1 MTANADNQ
9 PSIARAIH
17 FFKNI
22 QAPIGKSRA
31 EQYWG

>member
-22 QAPIGKSRA
+22 QTPIGNLRA
-31 EQYWG
+31 EQDWA